1 MSVRNALP
9 TVVVSNFA
17 EAHLD
22 FLGRCADPAEREEL
36 ISSEAYHADRTL
48 LWAGDPKLLIVS
60 YPIAHADLICQRL
73 NFPLTTHTYPNIPT
87 HYLSRD
93 ILRETRLLD
102 EIVAYAGS
110 SRTIQIIPYATTP
123 DFLQLVEVL
132 RLDYHLDVRTPESPD
147 REHFWLRDYVDT
159 KTGFRMLASN
169 WLADADELLP
179 FGVTCYNL
187 EHAIQVSEWFSS
199 RGEACVLKADTGES
213 GIGTFVIHPHT
224 GKLDE
229 EIKASLMQDPYFV
242 GELIVV
248 EKYIPAAQQISPS
261 LEIRVP
267 ALAEG
272 KPEITYV
279 SKQLFLKFGDFCGIQ
294 IDKSLYQSGWYKKL
308 AVSGITIAEKLQAMG
323 YVGHFDMDC
332 IVGDDERLYLL
343 EINARRTGGTHVHE
357 FAHHFYGDSYIDEA
371 SFLSYEAMDSGTISN
386 PEILIEVLREFLFPI
401 QGNKNFGL
409 IITITHTL
417 KNYRFGC
424 ISVGQ
429 TASQALQLQQDVLEH
444 IREFCNSKK

>member
-1 MSVRNALP
+1 MPVNNSIP

-22 FLGRCADPAEREEL
+22 FLGRCADPIERDAL
-36 ISSEAYHADRTL
+36 IFSEAYHADRTL

-73 NFPLTTHTYPNIPT
+73 KFPLTIHAYPNIPT

-93 ILRETRLLD
+93 VLREKHLLD
-102 EIVAYAGS
+102 QIINYAGANKI
-110 SRTIQIIPYATTP
+110 IQIIPYATTP
-123 DFLQLVEVL
+123 DFLHLVEVL
-132 RLDYHLDVRTPESPD
+132 RKECHLDVRTPESPD
-147 REHFWLRDYVDT
+147 KQHFWLRDYVDT

-187 EHAIQVSEWFSS
+187 EHAIQAAEWFSS
-199 RGEACVLKADTGES
+199 RGESCVLKADTGES
-213 GIGTFVIHPHT
+213 GIGTFVIHPHD
-224 GKLDE
+224 GELDE
-229 EIKASLMQDPYFV
+229 KIKASLMQDPYFR

-248 EKYIPAAQQISPS
+248 EKYVSAKEQISPS

-267 ALAEG
+267 LLGEG
-272 KPEITYV
+272 KPQITYV

-294 IDKSLYQSGWYKKL
+294 IDKSLYQASWYERL
-308 AVSGITIAEKLQAMG
+308 AVSGLKIAEQLQVMG

-357 FAHHFYGDSYIDEA
+357 FAHHFYGDDYINEA
-371 SFLSYEAMDSGTISN
+371 SFLSYEAMDSGTIT
-386 PEILIEVLREFLFPI
+386 EAGVLIDVLQEYLFPI
-401 QGNKNFGL
+401 KGNDHFGL
-409 IITITHTL
+409 IITITRTL
-417 KNYRFGC
+417 NKNRFGC
-424 ISVGQ
+424 ISVAP
-429 TASQALQLQQDVLEH
+429 TAADALQLQQDVLEH
-444 IREFCNSKK
+444 IRKYCGL